1 MTTDWTHV
9 FADIEDRLFPQL
21 RLGVWE
27 KVLYYH
33 LLRHTRIADTPR
45 TTVSIAS
52 LATLT
57 SMSESTVRDTLRSL
71 DQKGCIV
78 IHERSG
84 KGHSVE
90 VRVPSEIAG
99 IVSPPPEEEVP
110 DMDSIDFYSDRTYL
124 GALLEREGY
133 RCFYSLR
140 EVTKDSCVLDH
151 VIPLVNRGDNSYRNV
166 VVASHDVNAL
176 KQGQDAEEFLRS
188 LFRKG
193 MLSPSELEERMDA
206 LRLLRDG
213 KLVPRL

>member
-1 MTTDWTHV
+1 VTNDWTHV
-9 FADIEDRLFPQL
+9 FAEIEDRLFPQL
-21 RLGVWE
+21 RLSVWE

-33 LLRHTRIADTPR
+33 LLRHTRITDTSR
-45 TTVSIAS
+45 TTISIAS
-52 LATLT
+52 LATAT
-57 SMSESTVRDTLRSL
+57 SMSDSTVRDALRSL
-71 DQKGCIV
+71 DQKGSIV

-90 VRVPSEIAG
+90 VRLPSDIPNLVA
-99 IVSPPPEEEVP
+99 SPPAEEVL
-110 DMDSIDFYSDRTYL
+110 DINRIDFYSDRSYL

-140 EVTKDSCVLDH
+140 EVTKDTCVLDH
-151 VIPLVNRGDNSYRNV
+151 VVPLVNGGNNSYRNV

-176 KQGQDAEEFLRS
+176 KQGQDAEEFLRF

-193 MLSPSELEERMDA
+193 MLSPTELEERMEA
-206 LRLLRDG
+206 LRLLKDG

>member
-1 MTTDWTHV
+1 MTNDWTHV
-9 FADIEDRLFPQL
+9 FAEIEDRLFPQL
-21 RLGVWE
+21 RLSVWE

-33 LLRHTRIADTPR
+33 LLRHTRITDTSR
-45 TTVSIAS
+45 TTISIAS
-52 LATLT
+52 LATAT
-57 SMSESTVRDTLRSL
+57 SMSDSTVRDALRSL
-71 DQKGCIV
+71 DQKGSIV

-90 VRVPSEIAG
+90 VRLPSDIPNLVA
-99 IVSPPPEEEVP
+99 SPPAEEVL
-110 DMDSIDFYSDRTYL
+110 DINRIDFYSDRSYL

-140 EVTKDSCVLDH
+140 EVTKDTCVLDH
-151 VIPLVNRGDNSYRNV
+151 VVPLVNGGNNSYRNV

-176 KQGQDAEEFLRS
+176 KQGQDAEEFLRF

-193 MLSPSELEERMDA
+193 MLSPTELEERMEA
-206 LRLLRDG
+206 LRLLKDG